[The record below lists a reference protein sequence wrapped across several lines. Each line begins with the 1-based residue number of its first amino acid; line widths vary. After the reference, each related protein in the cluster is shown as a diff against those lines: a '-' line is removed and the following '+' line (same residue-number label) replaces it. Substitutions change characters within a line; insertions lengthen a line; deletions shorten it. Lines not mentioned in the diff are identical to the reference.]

1 MDMSLVPPPVRVESA
16 TLPTVGLR
24 ERFTLWSRSNRWLTR
39 ARKLA
44 PFAVS
49 AIGLWLCARFC
60 AGLDVRALGKD
71 LQHVGLGG
79 SALLL
84 VLAPVVGHLVHAL
97 GWRGL
102 LPEAARP
109 SISRT
114 LAIFVAA
121 QAGNE
126 LGAGVLGESLKVS
139 ELHGEHRAAALKAVL
154 LDNLTS
160 LGALFAVVV
169 SLGAALGGVAL
180 SQAPSRSLLVVGAV
194 LVALSIAVGV
204 VVWHRSREQG
214 SPRAVAVA
222 FVAHYFGKLW
232 IIAEFALVLGLLGS
246 VTLRS
251 SALLGLVSTVASAA
265 GAAIPGQLGV
275 LETALQGSAS
285 SCGLAA
291 CTLVSVAVLRRAR
304 SVLWVVLGALLFWQ
318 LRRERGRAVLA
329 SPAPTR

>member
-1 MDMSLVPPPVRVESA
+1 MSSPRLPARVARASLFVA
-16 TLPTVGLR
+16 ALR
-24 ERFTLWSRSNRWLTR
+24 ERFTVWSRSNTWFLR
-39 ARKLA
+39 ARRIA
-44 PFAVS
+44 PVVVS
-49 AIGLWLCARFC
+49 ALGLWLCIRFC
-60 AGLDVRALGKD
+60 AGLDVHALGRD
-71 LQHVGLGG
+71 LQHIGLGG
-79 SALLL
+79 GALLL

-114 LAIFVAA
+114 LAIFLAA
-121 QAGNE
+121 EAGNQ

-139 ELHGEHRAAALKAVL
+139 ELRGEHRAAALKAVL

-180 SQAPSRSLLVVGAV
+180 AHAPSRSTLFASSA
-194 LVALSIAVGV
+194 LVALAAAACV
-204 VVWHRSREQG
+204 VFWRRTAQG
-214 SPRAVAVA
+214 SPRGVALA

-232 IIAEFALVLGLLGS
+232 IIAEFALVLALLGS

-275 LETALQGSAS
+275 LETALQGSAT

-291 CTLVSVAVLRRAR
+291 CTLVSIAVLRRAR
-304 SVLWVVLGALLFWQ
+304 SVLWVALGALVFWL
-318 LRRERGRAVLA
+318 LRSERARAALA
-329 SPAPTR
+329 SQ